1 MEMSSSNPVR
11 SDPLPDWLQPFDENL
26 VDEEEQRGDR
36 VEVHEDMQDDD
47 QERKGV
53 VAQGE
58 RARPLPQPRL
68 PSRQEVQ
75 EHELTHIPY
84 RSWCVHCVRGAGR
97 SDAHRRRARQDEEER
112 EQHMTTCG
120 IDYAFMIDTGDLC
133 TREEMERV
141 GWDKT
146 RDTVLVSEDLAT
158 GGIRAHLVSAK
169 GNGDSWIAG
178 KIKDDIEEFGYG
190 GAPVRIKSDQEP
202 AIVDVQ
208 RAVIAK
214 RGNAPTI
221 PVNSP
226 VGDSQ
231 SNGRVENAIKKVRN
245 MVKTILSSLESRWGI
260 RVARDHPV
268 YPWVFEWAADLM
280 TRYAHVGD
288 LGKTAVQLIRGS
300 KSSRNI
306 AQFGE
311 KILYK
316 PLKLSGHHRGN
327 MEDTFLDGIFLGMR
341 LRSDEILIGTARG
354 VIKTRRLRRRVE
366 EEQWD
371 PEFAKSIKGEPRQPV
386 PGINSDHVPAA
397 ISDRAGVHLEEDQPD
412 ARLAQQDEFID
423 PPEAREVSM
432 PPDRL
437 VTQVRSDT
445 LKRMYVTRGLGKKY
459 GPTPGCPG
467 CATVGSHH
475 QASHSD
481 TCRDRMR
488 AELEKSEEGREYLA
502 REQARVDA
510 RKQEQSSSSSHKR
523 AVSEEWDRPPEKFW
537 RMGEEDVTMKQ
548 DITATSGAS
557 SSSASR
563 GPAMDTESRPSRKR
577 AADVQTE
584 DLEDN
589 EQLDADESAASLPQ
603 AEVRVF

>member
-1 MEMSSSNPVR
+1 MEVSSSNPVR
-11 SDPLPDWLQPFDENL
+11 GDPLPDWLQSFDENL

-47 QERKGV
+47 QGREGV

-58 RARPLPQPRL
+58 GARPLPQPRL

-75 EHELTHIPY
+75 EHELTHIPN

-112 EQHMTTCG
+112 EQHMTNWS

-141 GWDKT
+141 GWDKI

-169 GNGDSWIAG
+169 GNGDPWIAG

-190 GAPVRIKSDQEP
+190 GTPVRTRSDQEP

-221 PVNSP
+221 PVDSP

-245 MVKTILSSLESRWGI
+245 MVKTILASLESRWGI

-268 YPWVFEWAADLM
+268 YRWVFEWAADLM

-316 PLKLSGHHRGN
+316 PLKLSGHHRG
-327 MEDTFLDGIFLGMR
+327 MR

-354 VIKTRRLRRRVE
+354 VIKTRTPRRRVE

-371 PEFAKSIKGEPRQPV
+371 HEFAKSIKGEPRQPV

-397 ISDRAGVHLEEDQPD
+397 ISDRAGVRLEEDQPET
-412 ARLAQQDEFID
+412 RLAQQDEFID

-432 PPDRL
+432 
-437 VTQVRSDT
+437 Q
-445 LKRMYVTRGLGKKY
+445 LKRMYVMRGLGKKY
-459 GPTPGCPG
+459 GPTLGCLR

-481 TCRDRMR
+481 TSRNRMR
-488 AELEKSEEGREYLA
+488 AELEKSEEGRECIA
-502 REQARVDA
+502 RKQARVDA
-510 RKQEQSSSSSHKR
+510 RKQEQPSSSSHKR
-523 AVSEEWDRPPEKFW
+523 VVSEEWDHPPEKFW

-548 DITATSGAS
+548 DITHSSGAS

-589 EQLDADESAASLPQ
+589 EQLDANENG
-603 AEVRVF
+603 RVF